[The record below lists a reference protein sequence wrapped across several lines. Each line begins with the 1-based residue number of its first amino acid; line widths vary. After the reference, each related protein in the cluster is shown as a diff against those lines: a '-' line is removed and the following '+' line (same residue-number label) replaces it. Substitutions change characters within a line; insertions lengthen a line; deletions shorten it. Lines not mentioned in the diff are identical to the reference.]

1 MKVDRFL
8 DIDNTS
14 KNQKKVVHHLFDTQ
28 QRNSVIIMIETS
40 KVFFCNEQG
49 VEQYNKEPF
58 D

>member
-14 KNQKKVVHHLFDTQ
+14 KKQKKVAHHLFDTQ

>member
-8 DIDNTS
+8 IDNTS